1 MNNIYLDNSAT
12 TPIRREVIDVMTD
25 TMEKTYGNPSSL
37 HSMGVSAERIITDAR
52 NNILSA
58 LKIRKSH
65 NAQLIFC
72 GSGSEANNL
81 AVFGTVRAKNKKNK
95 RVITTD
101 SEHPSILEPLKQLES
116 EGVEVIK
123 LSTQHGV
130 IDMDELKD
138 SVTPDTMLVSI
149 MLVNNETGALYDV
162 KTAFD
167 IVKRQNPAAIT
178 HCDAVQGFGKIQFSP
193 CDYGADMVS
202 VSAHKIHG
210 PKGIGALYCNQSVIT
225 SRRLIPFIYGGG
237 QEKGLRS
244 GTENTVGIAGFGE
257 AVKYS
262 MNFTGIT
269 SLRNYLLEKI
279 PDEVT
284 VNIPK
289 GDYVPYIVSL
299 TLPNIKSETML
310 HYLSAKGI
318 YVSSGSACS
327 SNKTQVSYTLLN
339 FGLDKHAADCTLR
352 VSLSDLNTIEQID
365 IFAENFN
372 AGINSLVRF
381 KK

>member
-25 TMEKTYGNPSSL
+25 TMEHIYGNPSSL
-37 HSMGVSAERIITDAR
+37 HSMGVNAERIINEAR
-52 NNILSA
+52 ENILTA
-58 LKIRKSH
+58 LKIRKSQ
-65 NAQLIFC
+65 NAQIIFC
-72 GSGSEANNL
+72 GSGTEANNL
-81 AVFGTVRAKNKKNK
+81 AVFGTVKAKNKKNK

-116 EGVEVIK
+116 EGVEVIR
-123 LSTQHGV
+123 LSTRDGV
-130 IDMDELKD
+130 IDMDELKE
-138 SVTPDTMLVSI
+138 SVTSDTMLVSI

-167 IVKRQNPAAIT
+167 IVKRKNPAAVT

-210 PKGIGALYCNQSVIT
+210 PKGIGALCCNQSVIT
-225 SRRLIPFIYGGG
+225 SRRLIPHIYGGG
-237 QEKGLRS
+237 QERGLRS
-244 GTENTVGIAGFGE
+244 GTENTIGIAGFGE
-257 AVKYS
+257 AVKYN
-262 MNFTGIT
+262 MNFTGVT
-269 SLRNYLLEKI
+269 SLRNYLIERI
-279 PDEVT
+279 SNEVT

-289 GDYVPYIVSL
+289 RDYVPYIVSL

-327 SNKTQVSYTLLN
+327 SNKTQISYTLLN
-339 FGLDKHAADCTLR
+339 FGLDKQAADCTLR
-352 VSLSDLNTIEQID
+352 ISFNDLNTIEQID
-365 IFAENFN
+365 IFAENLN
-372 AGINSLVRF
+372 AGINSLIRF